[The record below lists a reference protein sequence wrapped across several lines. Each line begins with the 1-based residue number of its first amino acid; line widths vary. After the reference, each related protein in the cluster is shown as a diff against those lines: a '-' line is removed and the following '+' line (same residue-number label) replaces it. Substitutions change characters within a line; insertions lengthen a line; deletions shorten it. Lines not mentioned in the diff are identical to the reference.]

1 MNTGTTSMF
10 HLPITAKG
18 AEIMAL
24 VSIVGSAA
32 HLLPYFASVYA
43 MVYYTIG
50 LIDRHYDRK
59 ARSKQPRRKRG

>member
-1 MNTGTTSMF
+1 MF

-32 HLLPYFASVYA
+32 HLLPYLAAGYA
-43 MVYYTIG
+43 MIYYTIG

-59 ARSKQPRRKRG
+59 AKPKQPRRKRG

>member
-1 MNTGTTSMF
+1 MF
-10 HLPITAKG
+10 HLPITTKG
-18 AEIMAL
+18 AEVIAL

-32 HLLPYFASVYA
+32 HLLPYFAAIYA

-59 ARSKQPRRKRG
+59 AHRKQPKRKRG